1 MAEDDGG
8 LKRAR
13 AVVARGTAVAAPV
26 AVAVWLALRHW
37 LPPIEGWEPFGF
49 ALGWI
54 CIAVLLALLPGIEAV
69 AHERLFSRAI
79 DPLAGAGSRRLEIN
93 RRYLSNTVEQT
104 LLFVPGLL
112 MLAHYVRDLRIV
124 AATAIVWIFARWAF
138 WIGYHRSPLLRAPG
152 LVGMAQ
158 SMIVLLYVVWRF
170 GTSLGGPLVGAVPLI
185 LFAAIEV
192 YLFAVLARPGRAD

>member
-1 MAEDDGG
+1 MAENDAG
-8 LKRAR
+8 LKRSR
-13 AVVARGTAVAAPV
+13 AVVARGMAVAAPV

-37 LPPIEGWEPFGF
+37 LPPIHGWEPFGF

-54 CIAVLLALLPGIEAV
+54 CVAALLALLPGIEAV

-79 DPLAGAGSRRLEIN
+79 DPLAGAESRRLEIN
-93 RRYLSNTVEQT
+93 RRYLANTVEQM
-104 LLFVPGLL
+104 LLFAPGLL
-112 MLAHYVRDLRIV
+112 MLAHYVGDQRIV
-124 AATAIVWIFARWAF
+124 AATAIVWIVARWAF

-170 GTSLGGPLVGAVPLI
+170 GNSLGGPLVGAVPLI

-192 YLFAVLARPGRAD
+192 YLFAVLARPGRAG